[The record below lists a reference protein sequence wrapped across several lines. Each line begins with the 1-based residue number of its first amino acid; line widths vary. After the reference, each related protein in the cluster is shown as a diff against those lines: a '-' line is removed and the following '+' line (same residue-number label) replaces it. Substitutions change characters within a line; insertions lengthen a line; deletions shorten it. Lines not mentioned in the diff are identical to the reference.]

1 MEGTLYKK
9 GFQHSTD
16 QVSSADIDFE
26 TNAANL
32 REELEFIDEIRNEA
46 SLREVTLK
54 QKIVARHN
62 KKVIK

>member
-1 MEGTLYKK
+1 
-9 GFQHSTD
+9 
-16 QVSSADIDFE
+16 VSSADIDFE